1 MQIVEIDDYRTKS
14 KTTAHVFQPRKYA
27 KISNNVQFKKNTNL
41 IDPMHKWRQVKYSSV
56 YIQIS
61 PTSLILGNIFF

>member
-1 MQIVEIDDYRTKS
+1 MFRLCKRLRSILEISMTSEVNKVYKDNS
-14 KTTAHVFQPRKYA
+14 
-27 KISNNVQFKKNTNL
+27 
-41 IDPMHKWRQVKYSSV
+41 IDPMHKWWQFKYYFV